1 MSCHAHEKTESDN
14 ACCHGTP
21 KPAEASSCCH
31 AEPAPTAH
39 SCCGGGHGAASS
51 GKAVMTG
58 KPEGAGAGY
67 ICPMCPSVW
76 SLEPDSCPMCGMALE
91 PEMITRDT
99 PPNPEYL
106 DMRRRFAIGLALT
119 LPVFVLAMGEM
130 VPGLKELVAGSW
142 NPWVQAVLAS
152 PVVLWVGFPFFERG
166 WSSLK
171 SGHFNMFTLIALGT
185 GAAYLYSLAGL
196 LLPDLFP
203 DGFRGEGGAVGLYF
217 ESAAVIITLVALG
230 QVLEL
235 GAREKTS
242 DALKA
247 LLGLAPLT
255 ARRLT
260 ADGGDEE
267 IDIERIAVGDRLRIR
282 PGERIPVDGRL
293 QEGNGSV
300 DESMLT
306 GEPLPVEKAA
316 GDALVGGTLNGNATL
331 VMEAEKVGRD
341 TMLARIVAMV
351 ADAQRSRAPVQ
362 KVADAVA
369 GYFVPAVVLSAV
381 VAFAVWA
388 LAGPEPALAHG
399 VIAAVSVLIIA
410 CPCALGLATPMSIM
424 VGAGRGAA
432 AGILIRDAEAIEG
445 FEKVDTLV
453 VDKTGTLTEGRPELV
468 DMVSAG
474 PDSSEILRLAAAVE
488 SGSEHPLSAAV
499 LRAAE
504 AREVPFRP
512 ASDVSAEAGLGLK
525 GAVDGL
531 AVAAGSARFME
542 QLGIDVAPLADR
554 ADRLSG
560 SGATLL
566 YVARD
571 GALAGLI
578 GVRDRVKDGAK
589 EAVADLKRDGIRVV
603 MASGDN
609 PKAAEAIGRELGI
622 DEVRGGLMP
631 ADKADLVA
639 ELKRKGR
646 IVAMAGDGINDAP
659 ALALADIG
667 IAMGNGT
674 DIAKE
679 SAAVTL
685 VKGDVRGLVKA
696 RHLSRATMANIRQN
710 LFFAFV
716 YNALG
721 VPVAAG
727 VLYPLL
733 GLTLS
738 PMLAA
743 AAMSLSSV
751 SVISNAL
758 RLRSAKL

>member
-1 MSCHAHEKTESDN
+1 MSCHAPEKTE
-14 ACCHGTP
+14 AP
-21 KPAEASSCCH
+21 KSCCH
-31 AEPAPTAH
+31 SAAEKPASA
-39 SCCGGGHGAASS
+39 CCGHGGHGHSHGGGASS

-58 KPEGAGAGY
+58 KPEGAGPGY

-76 SLEPDSCPMCGMALE
+76 SPEPDNCPMCGMALE

-106 DMRRRFAIGLALT
+106 DMRRRFWIGAVLT
-119 LPVFVLAMGEM
+119 LPVFVLSMGEM
-130 VPGLKELVAGSW
+130 VPGLAELVSGPW
-142 NPWVQAVLAS
+142 NAWIQAVLAT
-152 PVVLWVGFPFFERG
+152 PVVLWAGFPFFQRG
-166 WSSLK
+166 WTSLRT
-171 SGHFNMFTLIALGT
+171 GHFNMFTLIAIGT

-203 DGFRGEGGAVGLYF
+203 EGFRGADGRVGLYF
-217 ESAAVIITLVALG
+217 ESAAVIICLVALG

-247 LLGLAPLT
+247 LLSLAPET

-260 ADGGDEE
+260 EGGDDEE
-267 IDIERIAVGDRLRIR
+267 VAVDDIRAGDRIR
-282 PGERIPVDGRL
+282 VRAGERIPVDGRL
-293 QEGNGSV
+293 VEGTGAV

-306 GEPLPVEKAA
+306 GEPLPVDKSA
-316 GDALVGGTLNGNATL
+316 GDSLVGGTLNGRSTL
-331 VMEAEKVGRD
+331 VMEVEKVGQD
-341 TMLARIVAMV
+341 TVLSRVVAMV

-362 KVADAVA
+362 KIADAVA
-369 GYFVPAVVLSAV
+369 GYFVPAVLVSAV
-381 VAFAVWA
+381 AAFAIWA
-388 LAGPEPALAHG
+388 FFGPEPALAHG
-399 VIAAVSVLIIA
+399 VVAAVSVLIIA

-424 VGAGRGAA
+424 VGAGRGAS

-445 FEKVDTLV
+445 FEKIDTLV
-453 VDKTGTLTEGRPELV
+453 VDKTGTLTEGYPEV
-468 DMVSAG
+468 TDISVAG
-474 PDSSEILRLAAAVE
+474 GQEESRVLGLAAALE
-488 SGSEHPLSAAV
+488 RSSEHPLAAAV
-499 LRAAE
+499 LRAA
-504 AREVPFRP
+504 RERELSVEH
-512 ASDVSAEAGLGLK
+512 ASDVETEAGLGLR
-525 GAVDGL
+525 GAIDGKQI
-531 AVAAGSARFME
+531 AAGSARFME
-542 QLGIDVAPLADR
+542 SLKVDISALAET
-554 ADRLSG
+554 AASYSG
-560 SGATLL
+560 NGATLL
-566 YVARD
+566 YVAHD
-571 GALAGLI
+571 GAAIGLLA
-578 GVRDRVKDGAK
+578 VRDRIKDGAV
-589 EAVADLKRDGIRVV
+589 EAVADLARDGIRVV

-609 PKAAEAIGRELGI
+609 PKAAAAIGAELGI
-622 DEVRGGLMP
+622 TEVHGGLMP
-631 ADKADLVA
+631 ADKADLVRDLKA
-639 ELKRKGR
+639 EGR
-646 IVAMAGDGINDAP
+646 VVAMAGDGINDAP

-696 RHLSRATMANIRQN
+696 RRLSRATMRNIRQN

-727 VLYPLL
+727 LLYPLF